1 MTDPTEHRPFT
12 IGLDLDGTTAD
23 YHRGLWRWLCAVR
36 GTPGRPFVPLSDYT
50 DFAQWGLDRTLF
62 TQAHQTAVADGLFV
76 ELDVLDGA
84 AEALGALAGDGVTI
98 RVVTARAQWSDGQSR
113 AYADTARWLCG
124 ANPQG
129 AIIPHDEIM
138 FTSRKHVADCDVW
151 IDDAPDQIA
160 ALHATVGPDRVIVF
174 DQPYNRGMAGQ
185 RATSWEQIPEMIGRL
200 RTGLAQA
207 A

>member
-1 MTDPTEHRPFT
+1 MTASTAPRPFT

-23 YHRGLWRWLCAVR
+23 YHRGLWRWLCTVR

-50 DFAQWGLDRTLF
+50 NFAEWGLDPALF
-62 TQAHQTAVADGLFV
+62 AQAHQTAVADGLFV

-84 AEALGALAGDGVTI
+84 AEALRELADDDITI

-129 AIIPHDEIM
+129 AIIPHDEVM

-160 ALHATVGPDRVIVF
+160 ALHQTVGPERVIVF
-174 DQPYNRGMAGQ
+174 DQPYNRRFAGQ
-185 RATSWEQIPEMIGRL
+185 RATSWAQIPDMIDRM
-200 RTGLAQA
+200 RPRVANA